1 MKTQQILNRSSKCAN
16 VSYHK
21 NQVFLQFT
29 IYSRP
34 KLKKSSTL
42 FLGHLPGKTKL
53 ATKFNK
59 VSWLALLCV
68 GDARNF
74 QNSFFVKKYCFNL
87 IFFPNTGCSSYKRE
101 RNLLKKDANHLKIA
115 WHSKRQKKNIEKGER
130 KTKTEKKSNNS
141 TKSFFN
147 FTFSYKKTYILLQ
160 NIFGKTYL
168 LHLHYSYFTWQVIQ
182 NAVTKHQSPYRYA
195 LVL

>member
-1 MKTQQILNRSSKCAN
+1 MCVIVKTRCFYSFTFQNQKIQHTITKKNWLLNS
-16 VSYHK
+16 
-21 NQVFLQFT
+21 L
-29 IYSRP
+29 
-34 KLKKSSTL
+34 
-42 FLGHLPGKTKL
+42 
-53 ATKFNK
+53 K
-59 VSWLALLCV
+59 VSWCTIWV
-68 GDARNF
+68 GDTRNF
-74 QNSFFVKKYCFNL
+74 HNSFFVKNYYLKL
-87 IFFPNTGCSSYKRE
+87 SFFQVLQSALLKNKTKK
-101 RNLLKKDANHLKIA
+101 NLLTKDTSYLKIA